1 MFVALRID
9 GANAPERESLLS
21 STEHGGVNMR
31 IDGANAP
38 EREGLLSSAEHGG
51 VVAGANL

>member
-21 STEHGGVNMR
+21 SAEHGGVNMR